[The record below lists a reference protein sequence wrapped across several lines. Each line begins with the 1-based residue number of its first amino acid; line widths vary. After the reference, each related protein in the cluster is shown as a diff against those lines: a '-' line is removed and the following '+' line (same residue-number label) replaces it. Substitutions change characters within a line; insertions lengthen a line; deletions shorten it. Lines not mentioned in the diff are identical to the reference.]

1 MIIWLASYPK
11 SGNTLVRSLLSS
23 YIFSKDGNFNFKL
36 LRNIKQF
43 PDNSLF
49 KRIGVDI
56 NNQQEMYKNYIN
68 LQKSFYDEK
77 TIRFIKTHSSFFNGA
92 IYGQDKK
99 EEFKFTDGH
108 NTLGVIYIVRDPR
121 NVVTSY
127 SHHFQQTIKESCYR
141 LLSHQLL
148 GEKSKTFCT
157 TYLGSWKHHY
167 NSWKVFEKYNRYL
180 LIKYEDLV
188 YDTEKTFRKILKFI
202 AHLGKVKFTLDK
214 EKFNNA
220 LKTTSFDKM
229 QKLEEKET
237 FVEARENPNTGE
249 KIKFFNLGVQND
261 WKKILDIE
269 IKDNLE
275 KELQNEM
282 KELNYLK

>member
-1 MIIWLASYPK
+1 M
-11 SGNTLVRSLLSS
+11 
-23 YIFSKDGNFNFKL
+23 
-36 LRNIKQF
+36 
-43 PDNSLF
+43 
-49 KRIGVDI
+49 
-56 NNQQEMYKNYIN
+56 
-68 LQKSFYDEK
+68 
-77 TIRFIKTHSSFFNGA
+77 
-92 IYGQDKK
+92 
-99 EEFKFTDGH
+99 
-108 NTLGVIYIVRDPR
+108 
-121 NVVTSY
+121 VTSC
-127 SHHFQQTIKESCYR
+127 SHHFQQTIKESSDR
-141 LLSHQLL
+141 LLSYQLL
-148 GEKSKTFCT
+148 GKDSKTYCT
-157 TYLGSWKHHY
+157 TYLGSWKYHY

-188 YDTEKTFRKILKFI
+188 DDTEKTFLKILKFI

-249 KIKFFNLGVQND
+249 KIKFFNLGVLND
-261 WKKILDIE
+261 WKKILGIE